1 MFNLYFIPQE
11 EFCSKLGYFNPFI
24 PIFAAN
30 FEIGMSFR
38 RIKSLLVV
46 SLSFVALLV
55 STSAKA
61 NESVVLPT
69 DSNKVKQPIVA
80 EAEPAAHAAKEEGS
94 FNVTETILEHI
105 KDDHSWHLWGH
116 TSLHLP
122 VILYTSKGL
131 EVFSSKNFLDE
142 HHEQTIYKGNFDYKI
157 IEGKTKIVDAAGV
170 VDVQASKQ
178 LWDFSI
184 TKNVASLFISV
195 FILLVVL
202 LTAASAYKKTGVK
215 SAPKGL
221 QSFMEPIVLFVRD
234 EVAIPN
240 IGAKRHAKYMP
251 FLLTIFF
258 LVLTNNFLGL
268 VPFFPGGANVSGNIA
283 FTMTLA
289 VCVFIVVN
297 LSANKSYWEHIFWM
311 PGMHWS
317 MKLFLAPIELIGV
330 FTKPISLMIRLFANI
345 TAGHILVLSLI
356 CLIFIFKTVFASA
369 IAVPFAVFIG
379 LIELLVAFLQA
390 YIFTM
395 LSAMYIGMATEE
407 HHHEA
412 HEAHKEVAHH

>member
-1 MFNLYFIPQE
+1 MVSI
-11 EFCSKLGYFNPFI
+11 
-24 PIFAAN
+24 
-30 FEIGMSFR
+30 
-38 RIKSLLVV
+38 RIKSLLVLCF
-46 SLSFVALLV
+46 SLLTLAFSGNAFANEKADGHE
-55 STSAKA
+55 AKA
-61 NESVVLPT
+61 EGH
-69 DSNKVKQPIVA
+69 
-80 EAEPAAHAAKEEGS
+80 EAKA

-105 KDDHSWHLWGH
+105 KDDHSWHLWGE
-116 TSLHLP
+116 TSLALP
-122 VILYTSKGL
+122 VILYTPKGF
-131 EVFSSKNFLDE
+131 EVFSSAKFMNE
-142 HHEQTIYKGNFDYKI
+142 HHEHIAYKGNFDYKI
-157 IEGKTKIVDAAGV
+157 IEGKVKIVDATEA
-170 VDVQASKQ
+170 VDLEASKA

-184 TKNVASLFISV
+184 TKNVTSLFVSV
-195 FILLVVL
+195 LILLVVL
-202 LTAASAYKKTGVK
+202 LTAARAYKKTGIT
-215 SAPKGL
+215 SAPKGV

-240 IGAKRHAKYMP
+240 IGKKKFAKYMP

-268 VPFFPGGANVSGNIA
+268 IPFFPGGANVSGNIA

-289 VCVFIVVN
+289 VCVFVVVN
-297 LSANKSYWEHIFWM
+297 LSANKNYWEHIFWM

-356 CLIFIFKTVFASA
+356 CLIFIFKTVYASA

-412 HEAHKEVAHH
+412 HEHEGHKNVAHH

>member
-1 MFNLYFIPQE
+1 MAFSGNVF
-11 EFCSKLGYFNPFI
+11 
-24 PIFAAN
+24 
-30 FEIGMSFR
+30 
-38 RIKSLLVV
+38 
-46 SLSFVALLV
+46 
-55 STSAKA
+55 A
-61 NESVVLPT
+61 NEKAVQT
-69 DSNKVKQPIVA
+69 EHSNPAVA
-80 EAEPAAHAAKEEGS
+80 HEPEA
-94 FNVTETILEHI
+94 FNVTETILDHI

-116 TSLHLP
+116 TSLPLP
-122 VILYTSKGL
+122 VILYTPKGF
-131 EVFSSKNFLDE
+131 EFFSSAKFMNE
-142 HHEQTIYKGNFDYKI
+142 HHEEIMYKGNFDYKI
-157 IEGKTKIVDAAGV
+157 IEGKIKIVDATEA
-170 VDVQASKQ
+170 VDVEASKG

-184 TKNVASLFISV
+184 TKNVASLFVSV
-195 FILLVVL
+195 FLLLTVL
-202 LTAASAYKKTGVK
+202 LTAAGAYKKTGIT
-215 SAPKGL
+215 SAPKGV

-240 IGAKRHAKYMP
+240 IGKKKFAKYMP

-289 VCVFIVVN
+289 VCVFVVVN
-297 LSANKSYWEHIFWM
+297 LSANKNYWEHIFWM

-356 CLIFIFKTVFASA
+356 CLIFIFKTVYASA

-379 LIELLVAFLQA
+379 MIELLVAFLQA

-412 HEAHKEVAHH
+412 HDHEGHKNVAHH

>member
-1 MFNLYFIPQE
+1 MVSI
-11 EFCSKLGYFNPFI
+11 
-24 PIFAAN
+24 
-30 FEIGMSFR
+30 
-38 RIKSLLVV
+38 RIKSLLVLCF
-46 SLSFVALLV
+46 SLVTLAFSGNAFANEKVDGHE
-55 STSAKA
+55 AKA
-61 NESVVLPT
+61 EGH
-69 DSNKVKQPIVA
+69 
-80 EAEPAAHAAKEEGS
+80 EAKA

-105 KDDHSWHLWGH
+105 KDDHSWHLWGE
-116 TSLHLP
+116 TSLSLP
-122 VILYTSKGL
+122 VILYTPKGF
-131 EVFSSKNFLDE
+131 EVFSSAKFMNE
-142 HHEQTIYKGNFDYKI
+142 HHEHIVYKGNFDYKI
-157 IEGKTKIVDAAGV
+157 IEGKVKIVDATEA
-170 VDVQASKQ
+170 VDLEASKA

-184 TKNVASLFISV
+184 TKNVTSLFVSV
-195 FILLVVL
+195 LILLVVL
-202 LTAASAYKKTGVK
+202 LTAARAYKKTGIT
-215 SAPKGL
+215 SAPKGV

-240 IGAKRHAKYMP
+240 IGKKKFAKYMP

-268 VPFFPGGANVSGNIA
+268 IPFFPGGANVSGNIA

-289 VCVFIVVN
+289 VCVFVVVN

-356 CLIFIFKTVFASA
+356 CLIFIFKTVYASA

-379 LIELLVAFLQA
+379 MIELLVAFLQA

-412 HEAHKEVAHH
+412 HDHDGHKNVAHH

>member
-1 MFNLYFIPQE
+1 MA
-11 EFCSKLGYFNPFI
+11 S
-24 PIFAAN
+24 
-30 FEIGMSFR
+30 R
-38 RIKSLLVV
+38 TIKSLLVLCL
-46 SLSFVALLV
+46 SLFSMAFSGNVFANEKAAQ
-55 STSAKA
+55 TEHNNPAAA
-61 NESVVLPT
+61 NESVAHEP
-69 DSNKVKQPIVA
+69 
-80 EAEPAAHAAKEEGS
+80 EA
-94 FNVTETILEHI
+94 FNVTETILDHI

-116 TSLHLP
+116 TSLPLP
-122 VILYTSKGL
+122 VILYTPKGF
-131 EVFSSKNFLDE
+131 EFFSSAKFMNE
-142 HHEQTIYKGNFDYKI
+142 HHEEIVYKGNYDYKI
-157 IEGKTKIVDAAGV
+157 IEGKVKIVKLVDATEV
-170 VDVQASKQ
+170 VDVEASKG

-184 TKNVASLFISV
+184 TKNVASLFVSV
-195 FILLVVL
+195 LILLLVL
-202 LTAASAYKKTGVK
+202 LTAARAYKKTGIT
-215 SAPKGL
+215 SAPKGV

-240 IGAKRHAKYMP
+240 IGKKKFAKYMP

-258 LVLTNNFLGL
+258 LVLVNNFLGL

-289 VCVFIVVN
+289 VCVFVVVN
-297 LSANKSYWEHIFWM
+297 LSANKNYWEHIFWM

-356 CLIFIFKTVFASA
+356 CLIFIFKTVYASA

-379 LIELLVAFLQA
+379 MIELLVAFLQA

-412 HEAHKEVAHH
+412 HDHEGHKNVAHH

>member
-1 MFNLYFIPQE
+1 MVSI
-11 EFCSKLGYFNPFI
+11 
-24 PIFAAN
+24 
-30 FEIGMSFR
+30 
-38 RIKSLLVV
+38 RIKSLLVLCF
-46 SLSFVALLV
+46 SLVTLAFSGNAFANEKVDGHE
-55 STSAKA
+55 AKA
-61 NESVVLPT
+61 EGH
-69 DSNKVKQPIVA
+69 
-80 EAEPAAHAAKEEGS
+80 EAKA

-105 KDDHSWHLWGH
+105 KDDHSWHLWGE
-116 TSLHLP
+116 TSLSLP
-122 VILYTSKGL
+122 VILYTPKGF
-131 EVFSSKNFLDE
+131 EVFSSAKFMNE
-142 HHEQTIYKGNFDYKI
+142 HHEHIVYKGNFDYKI
-157 IEGKTKIVDAAGV
+157 IEGKIKIVDATEA
-170 VDVQASKQ
+170 VDLEASKA

-184 TKNVASLFISV
+184 TKNVTSLFVSV
-195 FILLVVL
+195 LILLVVL
-202 LTAASAYKKTGVK
+202 LTAARAYKKTGIT
-215 SAPKGL
+215 SAPKGV

-240 IGAKRHAKYMP
+240 IGKKKFAKYMP

-268 VPFFPGGANVSGNIA
+268 IPFFPGGANVSGNIA

-289 VCVFIVVN
+289 VCVFVVVN

-356 CLIFIFKTVFASA
+356 CLIFIFKTVYASA

-412 HEAHKEVAHH
+412 HEHEGHKNVAHH

>member
-1 MFNLYFIPQE
+1 
-11 EFCSKLGYFNPFI
+11 
-24 PIFAAN
+24 
-30 FEIGMSFR
+30 MSLR
-38 RIKSLLVV
+38 SVQSLLVATFG
-46 SLSFVALLV
+46 LLLISFSNA
-55 STSAKA
+55 TFAQ
-61 NESVVLPT
+61 
-69 DSNKVKQPIVA
+69 DS
-80 EAEPAAHAAKEEGS
+80 AHAAATEGHAAPHEKKAGE
-94 FNVTETILEHI
+94 FNVTETILDHI
-105 KDDHSWHLWGH
+105 KDSHSWHLWGH

-122 VILYTSKGL
+122 VILYTEKGL
-131 EVFSSKNFLDE
+131 EVFSSAKLMNE
-142 HHEQTIYKGNFDYKI
+142 HHEAVVYNGNHPYKT
-157 IEGKTKIVDAAGV
+157 IEGKIKVVKEDGTVDAE
-170 VDVQASKQ
+170 ASSK

-184 TKNVASLFISV
+184 TKNVASLLFTV
-195 FILLVVL
+195 TLLLVIFLSV
-202 LTAASAYKKTGVK
+202 AAAYKKRGVK

-221 QSFMEPIVLFVRD
+221 QSFMEPIILFVRD
-234 EVAIPN
+234 EVAKPN
-240 IGAKRHAKYMP
+240 IGHRYGKYMP

-258 LVLTNNFLGL
+258 LILINNFLGL
-268 VPFFPGGANVSGNIA
+268 VPFFPGAANVSGNIA

-289 VCVFIVVN
+289 VCVFILVN
-297 LSANKSYWEHIFWM
+297 LSGNKSYWQHIFWM

-407 HHHEA
+407 HHHHDD
-412 HEAHKEVAHH
+412 HEPHYHETED

>member
-1 MFNLYFIPQE
+1 MT
-11 EFCSKLGYFNPFI
+11 
-24 PIFAAN
+24 
-30 FEIGMSFR
+30 FR
-38 RIKSLLVV
+38 SIKSLLVKTFSV
-46 SLSFVALLV
+46 FSLLLATEAFAGENHTPAPAGAGV
-55 STSAKA
+55 EATATTEAHGAK
-61 NESVVLPT
+61 
-69 DSNKVKQPIVA
+69 
-80 EAEPAAHAAKEEGS
+80 KEGD

-116 TSLHLP
+116 TSIHLP
-122 VILYTSKGL
+122 VILKTSKGF
-131 EVFSSKNFLDE
+131 EVFSSEKLVDE
-142 HHEQTIYKGNFDYKI
+142 HHEPAIYKGNFDYKLV
-157 IEGKTKIVDAAGV
+157 EGKTKIVDANGNI
-170 VDVQASKQ
+170 DEEASKQ

-184 TKNVASLFISV
+184 TKNVASLFVSV

-202 LTAASAYKKTGVK
+202 LSAAAGYKKTGVK

-221 QSFMEPIVLFVRD
+221 QSFMEPIILFVRD

-240 IGAKRHAKYMP
+240 IGTKKAGKYMP

-258 LVLTNNFLGL
+258 LILINNFLGL
-268 VPFFPGGANVSGNIA
+268 IPFFPGRANVSGNIA

-289 VCVFIVVN
+289 VFVFIVVN
-297 LSANKSYWEHIFWM
+297 VSANKSYWEHIFWM

-390 YIFTM
+390 FIFTM
-395 LSAMYIGMATEE
+395 LAAMYIGMATEE
-407 HHHEA
+407 HHHDA
-412 HEAHKEVAHH
+412 HEAHDEHKEVAHH

>member
-1 MFNLYFIPQE
+1 MYLNRF
-11 EFCSKLGYFNPFI
+11 
-24 PIFAAN
+24 
-30 FEIGMSFR
+30 
-38 RIKSLLVV
+38 KSLLVV
-46 SLSFVALLV
+46 SLSLVAILF
-55 STSAKA
+55 STAVMA
-61 NESVVLPT
+61 NENPVVADT
-69 DSNKVKQPIVA
+69 NHAVATA
-80 EAEPAAHAAKEEGS
+80 EAAVSHEAKKEGD

-116 TSLHLP
+116 TSIHLP

-131 EVFSSKNFLDE
+131 EFFSSEKFVDE
-142 HHEQTIYKGNFDYKI
+142 HHEPVVYHGNFDYKL
-157 IEGKTKIVDAAGV
+157 IEGKTKIVDANGNLDAA
-170 VDVQASKQ
+170 ASKQ

-195 FILLVVL
+195 IILLLVL
-202 LTAASAYKKTGVK
+202 LSAANAYKRTGIK
-215 SAPKGL
+215 SAPKGV
-221 QSFMEPIVLFVRD
+221 QSLMEPIVLFVRD

-240 IGAKRHAKYMP
+240 IGAKKAGKYMP

-258 LVLTNNFLGL
+258 LILTNNFLGL
-268 VPFFPGGANVSGNIA
+268 IPFFPGGANVSGNIA

-297 LSANKSYWEHIFWM
+297 LNANKSYWEHIFWM

-379 LIELLVAFLQA
+379 MIELLVAFLQA
-390 YIFTM
+390 FIFTM
-395 LSAMYIGMATEE
+395 LAAMYIGMATEE
-407 HHHEA
+407 HHHES
-412 HEAHKEVAHH
+412 HEAAHH

>member
-1 MFNLYFIPQE
+1 MVSI
-11 EFCSKLGYFNPFI
+11 
-24 PIFAAN
+24 
-30 FEIGMSFR
+30 
-38 RIKSLLVV
+38 RIKSLLVLCF
-46 SLSFVALLV
+46 SLVTLAFSGNAFANEKVDGHE
-55 STSAKA
+55 AKA
-61 NESVVLPT
+61 EGH
-69 DSNKVKQPIVA
+69 
-80 EAEPAAHAAKEEGS
+80 EAKA

-105 KDDHSWHLWGH
+105 KDDHSWHLWGE
-116 TSLHLP
+116 TSLSLP
-122 VILYTSKGL
+122 VILYTPKGF
-131 EVFSSKNFLDE
+131 EVFSSAKFMNE
-142 HHEQTIYKGNFDYKI
+142 HHEHIVYKGNFDYKI
-157 IEGKTKIVDAAGV
+157 IEGKVKIVDATEA
-170 VDVQASKQ
+170 VDLEASKA

-184 TKNVASLFISV
+184 TKNVTSLFVSV
-195 FILLVVL
+195 LILLVVL
-202 LTAASAYKKTGVK
+202 LTAARAYKKTGIT
-215 SAPKGL
+215 SAPKGV

-240 IGAKRHAKYMP
+240 IGKKKFAKYMP

-268 VPFFPGGANVSGNIA
+268 IPFFPGGANVSGNIA

-289 VCVFIVVN
+289 VCVFVVVN
-297 LSANKSYWEHIFWM
+297 LSANKNYWEHIFWM

-356 CLIFIFKTVFASA
+356 CLIFIFKTVYASA

-412 HEAHKEVAHH
+412 HEHEGHKNVAHH

>member
-1 MFNLYFIPQE
+1 MVSI
-11 EFCSKLGYFNPFI
+11 
-24 PIFAAN
+24 
-30 FEIGMSFR
+30 
-38 RIKSLLVV
+38 RIKSLLVLCF
-46 SLSFVALLV
+46 SLVTLAFSGNAFANEKVEGQE
-55 STSAKA
+55 AKA
-61 NESVVLPT
+61 
-69 DSNKVKQPIVA
+69 KG
-80 EAEPAAHAAKEEGS
+80 HEEKA
-94 FNVTETILEHI
+94 FNVTETILDHI

-116 TSLHLP
+116 TSLSLP
-122 VILYTSKGL
+122 VILHTPKGF
-131 EVFSSKNFLDE
+131 EFFSSAKFMNE
-142 HHEQTIYKGNFDYKI
+142 HHEQIVYKGNFDYKI
-157 IEGKTKIVDAAGV
+157 IEGKVKIVDASEAI
-170 VDVQASKQ
+170 DEAASKT

-195 FILLVVL
+195 LILLVVL
-202 LTAASAYKKTGVK
+202 LTAAGAYKKTGVT
-215 SAPKGL
+215 SAPKGV

-240 IGAKRHAKYMP
+240 IGKKKFGKYMP

-268 VPFFPGGANVSGNIA
+268 IPFFPGGANVSGNIA

-356 CLIFIFKTVFASA
+356 CLIFIFKTVYASA

-379 LIELLVAFLQA
+379 MIELLVAFLQA

-412 HEAHKEVAHH
+412 HEQEGHKNVAHH

>member
-1 MFNLYFIPQE
+1 MLI
-11 EFCSKLGYFNPFI
+11 LHRFI

-30 FEIGMSFR
+30 FEYIMSIL
-38 RIKSLLVV
+38 RIKTLLAASFSLFIVLNASNAFASENK
-46 SLSFVALLV
+46 SL
-55 STSAKA
+55 
-61 NESVVLPT
+61 
-69 DSNKVKQPIVA
+69 D
-80 EAEPAAHAAKEEGS
+80 AKEASQKEDGN

-116 TSLHLP
+116 TSIHLP
-122 VILYTSKGL
+122 VILKTTKGF
-131 EVFSSKNFLDE
+131 EVFSSEKLVDE
-142 HHEQTIYKGNFDYKI
+142 HHEPVVYKGNFDYKLI
-157 IEGKTKIVDAAGV
+157 DGKTKIVDAAGKL
-170 VDVQASKQ
+170 DKEASKQ
-178 LWDFSI
+178 LLDLSI
-184 TKNVASLFISV
+184 TKNVASLFVSV
-195 FILLVVL
+195 IILLVVL
-202 LTAASAYKKTGVK
+202 VSAAAAYKKTGVK
-215 SAPKGL
+215 TAPKGL
-221 QSFMEPIVLFVRD
+221 QSLMEPIILFVRD
-234 EVAIPN
+234 EVAVPN
-240 IGAKRHAKYMP
+240 IGAKKAGKYMP

-258 LVLTNNFLGL
+258 LILTNNFLGL
-268 VPFFPGGANVSGNIA
+268 IPFFPGGANVSGNIA

-356 CLIFIFKTVFASA
+356 CLIFIFKTVYASA

-390 YIFTM
+390 FIFTM
-395 LSAMYIGMATEE
+395 LAAMYIGMATEE

-412 HEAHKEVAHH
+412 HDEHKEIAHH

>member
-1 MFNLYFIPQE
+1 MVSI
-11 EFCSKLGYFNPFI
+11 
-24 PIFAAN
+24 
-30 FEIGMSFR
+30 
-38 RIKSLLVV
+38 RIKSLLVLCF
-46 SLSFVALLV
+46 SLLTLAFSGNAFANEKAEGHEAK
-55 STSAKA
+55 TEGHEAKA
-61 NESVVLPT
+61 
-69 DSNKVKQPIVA
+69 
-80 EAEPAAHAAKEEGS
+80 

-105 KDDHSWHLWGH
+105 KDDHSWHLWGE
-116 TSLHLP
+116 TSLALP
-122 VILYTSKGL
+122 VILYTPKGF
-131 EVFSSKNFLDE
+131 EVFSSAKFMNE
-142 HHEQTIYKGNFDYKI
+142 HHEHIAYKGNFGYKI
-157 IEGKTKIVDAAGV
+157 IEGKVKIVDASEAI
-170 VDVQASKQ
+170 DIEASKA

-195 FILLVVL
+195 LILLVVL
-202 LTAASAYKKTGVK
+202 LTAAGAYKKTGIT
-215 SAPKGL
+215 SAPKGV

-240 IGAKRHAKYMP
+240 IGKKKFAKYMP

-268 VPFFPGGANVSGNIA
+268 IPFFPGGANVSGNIA

-356 CLIFIFKTVFASA
+356 CLIFIFKTVYASA

-412 HEAHKEVAHH
+412 HENEGHKNVAHH

>member
-1 MFNLYFIPQE
+1 MA
-11 EFCSKLGYFNPFI
+11 S
-24 PIFAAN
+24 
-30 FEIGMSFR
+30 R
-38 RIKSLLVV
+38 TIKSLLVLCL
-46 SLSFVALLV
+46 SLFTMAFSGNVF
-55 STSAKA
+55 A
-61 NESVVLPT
+61 NEKAVQT
-69 DSNKVKQPIVA
+69 EQSNPA
-80 EAEPAAHAAKEEGS
+80 AAHEPAAHEPEA
-94 FNVTETILEHI
+94 FNVTETILDHI

-116 TSLHLP
+116 TSLPLP
-122 VILYTSKGL
+122 VILYTSKGF
-131 EVFSSKNFLDE
+131 EFFSSAKFMNE
-142 HHEQTIYKGNFDYKI
+142 HHEEIMYKGNYDYKI
-157 IEGKTKIVDAAGV
+157 IEGKIKIVDATEA
-170 VDVQASKQ
+170 VDVEASKG

-184 TKNVASLFISV
+184 TKNVASLFVSV
-195 FILLVVL
+195 FILLTVL
-202 LTAASAYKKTGVK
+202 LTAAGAYKKTGITT
-215 SAPKGL
+215 APKGV

-240 IGAKRHAKYMP
+240 IGKKKFAKYMP

-258 LVLTNNFLGL
+258 LVLVNNFLGL

-289 VCVFIVVN
+289 VCVFVVVN
-297 LSANKSYWEHIFWM
+297 LSANKNYWEHIFWM

-356 CLIFIFKTVFASA
+356 CLIFIFKTVYASA

-379 LIELLVAFLQA
+379 MIELLVAFLQA

-412 HEAHKEVAHH
+412 HDHEGHKNVAHH

>member
-1 MFNLYFIPQE
+1 MHLFNFYQELRLFKNFIT
-11 EFCSKLGYFNPFI
+11 
-24 PIFAAN
+24 IFAAN
-30 FEIGMSFR
+30 FEIGMYLNRF
-38 RIKSLLVV
+38 KSLLVV
-46 SLSFVALLV
+46 SLSLMAIIFSTAVMANENHATADTNHAV
-55 STSAKA
+55 ST
-61 NESVVLPT
+61 
-69 DSNKVKQPIVA
+69 
-80 EAEPAAHAAKEEGS
+80 AAATAPHEAKEEGD

-131 EVFSSKNFLDE
+131 EYFSSEKLVDE
-142 HHEQTIYKGNFDYKI
+142 HHEPAVYHGNFDYKLV
-157 IEGKTKIVDAAGV
+157 EGKTKIVDANGN
-170 VDVQASKQ
+170 VDIVASKQ

-195 FILLVVL
+195 IILLVVL
-202 LTAASAYKKTGVK
+202 LSAANAYKRTGIK

-240 IGAKRHAKYMP
+240 IGAKKYGKYMP

-258 LVLTNNFLGL
+258 LILTNNFLGL
-268 VPFFPGGANVSGNIA
+268 IPFFPGGANVSGNIA

-297 LSANKSYWEHIFWM
+297 LNANKSYWEHIFWM

-379 LIELLVAFLQA
+379 MIELLVAFLQA
-390 YIFTM
+390 FIFTM
-395 LSAMYIGMATEE
+395 LAAMYIGMATEE
-407 HHHEA
+407 HHHES
-412 HEAHKEVAHH
+412 HEGAAHH

>member
-1 MFNLYFIPQE
+1 MASRP
-11 EFCSKLGYFNPFI
+11 
-24 PIFAAN
+24 
-30 FEIGMSFR
+30 
-38 RIKSLLVV
+38 IKSLLVLCL
-46 SLSFVALLV
+46 SLVTMLFSGYVFANEKAG
-55 STSAKA
+55 SHEAKTEGHEAKA
-61 NESVVLPT
+61 
-69 DSNKVKQPIVA
+69 
-80 EAEPAAHAAKEEGS
+80 

-105 KDDHSWHLWGH
+105 KDDHSWHLWGQ
-116 TSLHLP
+116 TSLSLP
-122 VILYTSKGL
+122 VILYTPKGF
-131 EVFSSKNFLDE
+131 EVFSSAKFMNE
-142 HHEQTIYKGNFDYKI
+142 HHEHIAYKGNYEYKI
-157 IEGKTKIVDAAGV
+157 IEGKVKIVKIVDATEV
-170 VDVQASKQ
+170 VDVEASKA

-195 FILLVVL
+195 LILLVVL
-202 LTAASAYKKTGVK
+202 LTAAGAYKKTGVT
-215 SAPKGL
+215 SAPKGV

-240 IGAKRHAKYMP
+240 IGKKKFAKYMP

-268 VPFFPGGANVSGNIA
+268 IPFFPGGANVSGNIA

-289 VCVFIVVN
+289 VCVFVVVN

-356 CLIFIFKTVFASA
+356 CLIFIFKTVYASA

-412 HEAHKEVAHH
+412 HEHEGHKNVEHH

>member
-1 MFNLYFIPQE
+1 MA
-11 EFCSKLGYFNPFI
+11 S
-24 PIFAAN
+24 
-30 FEIGMSFR
+30 R
-38 RIKSLLVV
+38 TIKSLLVLCL
-46 SLSFVALLV
+46 SLFTMAFSGNVF
-55 STSAKA
+55 A
-61 NESVVLPT
+61 NEKAAQTEHSSPALAHEP
-69 DSNKVKQPIVA
+69 
-80 EAEPAAHAAKEEGS
+80 EA
-94 FNVTETILEHI
+94 FNVTETILDHI

-116 TSLHLP
+116 TSLPLP
-122 VILYTSKGL
+122 VILYTPKGF
-131 EVFSSKNFLDE
+131 EFFSSAKFMNE
-142 HHEQTIYKGNFDYKI
+142 HHEEIRYKGNYDYKI
-157 IEGKTKIVDAAGV
+157 IEGKIKIIDATEA
-170 VDVQASKQ
+170 VDVEASKG

-184 TKNVASLFISV
+184 TKNVASLFVSV
-195 FILLVVL
+195 FILLTVL
-202 LTAASAYKKTGVK
+202 LTAAGAYKKTGIT
-215 SAPKGL
+215 SAPKGV

-240 IGAKRHAKYMP
+240 IGKKKFAKYMP

-258 LVLTNNFLGL
+258 LVLVNNFLGL

-289 VCVFIVVN
+289 VCVFVVVN
-297 LSANKSYWEHIFWM
+297 LSANKNYWEHIFWM

-356 CLIFIFKTVFASA
+356 CLIFIFKTVYASA

-379 LIELLVAFLQA
+379 MIELLVAFLQA

-412 HEAHKEVAHH
+412 HDHEGHKNVAHH

>member
-1 MFNLYFIPQE
+1 MALRP
-11 EFCSKLGYFNPFI
+11 
-24 PIFAAN
+24 
-30 FEIGMSFR
+30 
-38 RIKSLLVV
+38 IKSILALCFSLFILLQ
-46 SLSFVALLV
+46 
-55 STSAKA
+55 
-61 NESVVLPT
+61 PT
-69 DSNKVKQPIVA
+69 NILAS
-80 EAEPAAHAAKEEGS
+80 EPAVATTEHANKEEGS

-116 TSLHLP
+116 TSIALP
-122 VILYTSKGL
+122 VILYTPQGFD
-131 EVFSSKNFLDE
+131 VFSSEKLVDE
-142 HHEQTIYKGNFDYKI
+142 HHEPVVYKGKFDYKLV
-157 IEGKTKIVDAAGV
+157 EGKTKIVNAAGE
-170 VDVQASKQ
+170 VDVAASKK

-195 FILLVVL
+195 IILLLVI
-202 LTAASAYKKTGVK
+202 LTAAGAYKKTWVT

-234 EVAIPN
+234 EIALPN
-240 IGAKRHAKYMP
+240 IGAKRYAKYMP

-258 LVLTNNFLGL
+258 LILTNNFLGL
-268 VPFFPGGANVSGNIA
+268 IPLFPGGANVSGNIA

-297 LSANKSYWEHIFWM
+297 LSSNKNYWEHIFWM

-330 FTKPISLMIRLFANI
+330 FNKPISLMIRLFANI
-345 TAGHILVLSLI
+345 TAGHILVLSLV
-356 CLIFIFKTVFASA
+356 CLIFIFKTVYAAA
-369 IAVPFAVFIG
+369 IAVPFVIFIF

-395 LSAMYIGMATEE
+395 LTAMYIGMASE
-407 HHHEA
+407 EA
-412 HEAHKEVAHH
+412 HHDHHPAGEGADKELAHH

>member
-1 MFNLYFIPQE
+1 MYKVLIFKFLESIQISIFTYNFSLNLFNFRCI
-11 EFCSKLGYFNPFI
+11 F

-30 FEIGMSFR
+30 FEIRMVLQR
-38 RIKSLLVV
+38 LKPLLIV
-46 SLSFVALLV
+46 SFVSIFLLNTV
-55 STSAKA
+55 TLFA
-61 NESVVLPT
+61 NE
-69 DSNKVKQPIVA
+69 K
-80 EAEPAAHAAKEEGS
+80 AAAAKEEGS
-94 FNVTETILEHI
+94 FNVTQTILEHI

-116 TSLHLP
+116 TSISLP
-122 VILYTSKGL
+122 VILYSPAGF
-131 EVFSSKNFLDE
+131 EVFSSAKLVDE
-142 HHEQTIYKGNFDYKI
+142 HHEPVVYKGKFDYKLV
-157 IEGKTKIVDAAGV
+157 EGKTKIVNAVGEVDAA
-170 VDVQASKQ
+170 ASKK

-195 FILLVVL
+195 IILLLVVL
-202 LTAASAYKKTGVK
+202 TAAGAYKKTGIK

-234 EVAIPN
+234 EIALPN
-240 IGAKRHAKYMP
+240 IGAKRHAKYMS

-258 LVLTNNFLGL
+258 LILTNNFLGL
-268 VPFFPGGANVSGNIA
+268 IPLFPGGANVSGNIA

-297 LSANKSYWEHIFWM
+297 LSSNKNYWEHIFWM

-330 FTKPISLMIRLFANI
+330 FNKPISLMIRLFANI
-345 TAGHILVLSLI
+345 TAGHILVLSLV
-356 CLIFIFKTVFASA
+356 CLIFIFKTVYAA
-369 IAVPFAVFIG
+369 AVAVPFVIFIF

-395 LSAMYIGMATEE
+395 LTAMYIGMASE
-407 HHHEA
+407 EA
-412 HEAHKEVAHH
+412 HHDHH

>member
-1 MFNLYFIPQE
+1 
-11 EFCSKLGYFNPFI
+11 
-24 PIFAAN
+24 
-30 FEIGMSFR
+30 MSFR

-46 SLSFVALLV
+46 TLSFVALLI
-55 STSAKA
+55 STSAMA
-61 NESVVLPT
+61 NETVASAI
-69 DSNKVKQPIVA
+69 DSNKLN
-80 EAEPAAHAAKEEGS
+80 EATAAQQEPAAHGEKEAGS

-122 VILYTSKGL
+122 VILYTSKGF
-131 EVFSSKNFLDE
+131 EVFSSAKLVDE
-142 HHEQTIYKGNFDYKI
+142 QHEPIVYKGNFDYKLI
-157 IEGKTKIVDAAGV
+157 LGKTKIVNAAGELDAA
-170 VDVQASKQ
+170 ASKQ
-178 LWDFSI
+178 LWDISI
-184 TKNVASLFISV
+184 TKNVASLFVSV

-202 LTAASAYKKTGVK
+202 LSAASAYKKTGVK
-215 SAPKGL
+215 TAPKGL
-221 QSFMEPIVLFVRD
+221 QSFMEPIILFVRD

-258 LVLTNNFLGL
+258 LILVNNFLGL
-268 VPFFPGGANVSGNIA
+268 IPFFPGGANVSGNIA

-356 CLIFIFKTVFASA
+356 CLIFIFKTVMASA

-407 HHHEA
+407 HSHDNHEA
-412 HEAHKEVAHH
+412 AAHH

>member
-1 MFNLYFIPQE
+1 MAFSGNVF
-11 EFCSKLGYFNPFI
+11 
-24 PIFAAN
+24 
-30 FEIGMSFR
+30 
-38 RIKSLLVV
+38 
-46 SLSFVALLV
+46 
-55 STSAKA
+55 A
-61 NESVVLPT
+61 NEKAVQT
-69 DSNKVKQPIVA
+69 EHSNPAVA
-80 EAEPAAHAAKEEGS
+80 HEPEA
-94 FNVTETILEHI
+94 FNVTETILDHI

-116 TSLHLP
+116 TSLPLP
-122 VILYTSKGL
+122 VILYTPKGF
-131 EVFSSKNFLDE
+131 EFFSSAKFMNE
-142 HHEQTIYKGNFDYKI
+142 HHEEIMYKGNFDYKI
-157 IEGKTKIVDAAGV
+157 IEGKIKIVDATEA
-170 VDVQASKQ
+170 VDVEASKG

-184 TKNVASLFISV
+184 TKNVASLFVSV
-195 FILLVVL
+195 FILLTVL
-202 LTAASAYKKTGVK
+202 LTAAGAYKKTGIT
-215 SAPKGL
+215 SAPKGV

-240 IGAKRHAKYMP
+240 IGKKKFAKYMP

-289 VCVFIVVN
+289 VCVFVVVN
-297 LSANKSYWEHIFWM
+297 LSANKNYWEHIFWM

-356 CLIFIFKTVFASA
+356 CLIFIFKTVYASA
-369 IAVPFAVFIG
+369 IALPFAVFIG
-379 LIELLVAFLQA
+379 MIELLVAFLQA

-412 HEAHKEVAHH
+412 HDHEGHKNVAHH

>member
-1 MFNLYFIPQE
+1 MALRP
-11 EFCSKLGYFNPFI
+11 
-24 PIFAAN
+24 
-30 FEIGMSFR
+30 
-38 RIKSLLVV
+38 IKSILALCFSLFILLQ
-46 SLSFVALLV
+46 
-55 STSAKA
+55 
-61 NESVVLPT
+61 PT
-69 DSNKVKQPIVA
+69 NILAS
-80 EAEPAAHAAKEEGS
+80 EPAAATAEHANKEDGS

-116 TSLHLP
+116 TSIALP
-122 VILYTSKGL
+122 VILYTPQGFD
-131 EVFSSKNFLDE
+131 VFSSEKLVDE
-142 HHEQTIYKGNFDYKI
+142 HHEPVVYKGKFDYKLV
-157 IEGKTKIVDAAGV
+157 EGKTKIVNAAGE
-170 VDVQASKQ
+170 VDVAASKK

-195 FILLVVL
+195 IILLLVI
-202 LTAASAYKKTGVK
+202 LTAAGAYKKTGVT

-234 EVAIPN
+234 EIALPN
-240 IGAKRHAKYMP
+240 IGAKRYAKYMP

-258 LVLTNNFLGL
+258 LILTNNFLGL
-268 VPFFPGGANVSGNIA
+268 IPLFPGGANVSGNIA

-297 LSANKSYWEHIFWM
+297 LSSNKNYWEHIFWM

-330 FTKPISLMIRLFANI
+330 FNKPISLMIRLFANI
-345 TAGHILVLSLI
+345 TAGHILVLSLV
-356 CLIFIFKTVFASA
+356 CLIFIFKTVYAAA
-369 IAVPFAVFIG
+369 IAVPFVIFIF

-395 LSAMYIGMATEE
+395 LTAMYIGMASE
-407 HHHEA
+407 EA
-412 HEAHKEVAHH
+412 HHDHHPAGDGTDKELAHH

>member
-1 MFNLYFIPQE
+1 MAFSGNVF
-11 EFCSKLGYFNPFI
+11 
-24 PIFAAN
+24 
-30 FEIGMSFR
+30 
-38 RIKSLLVV
+38 
-46 SLSFVALLV
+46 
-55 STSAKA
+55 A
-61 NESVVLPT
+61 NEKAAQT
-69 DSNKVKQPIVA
+69 EHSNPA
-80 EAEPAAHAAKEEGS
+80 AAHEPAAHEAEA
-94 FNVTETILEHI
+94 FNVTETILDHI
-105 KDDHSWHLWGH
+105 KDDHSWHIWGH
-116 TSLHLP
+116 TSLPLP
-122 VILYTSKGL
+122 VILYTPKGF
-131 EVFSSKNFLDE
+131 EFFSSAKFMNE
-142 HHEQTIYKGNFDYKI
+142 HHEEIMYKGNYDYKI
-157 IEGKTKIVDAAGV
+157 IEGKIKIVDATEA
-170 VDVQASKQ
+170 VDVEASKG

-184 TKNVASLFISV
+184 TKNVASLFVSV
-195 FILLVVL
+195 FILLTVL
-202 LTAASAYKKTGVK
+202 LTAAGAYKKTGITT
-215 SAPKGL
+215 APKGV

-240 IGAKRHAKYMP
+240 IGKKKFAKYMP

-258 LVLTNNFLGL
+258 LVLVNNFLGL

-289 VCVFIVVN
+289 VCVFVVVN
-297 LSANKSYWEHIFWM
+297 LSANKNYWEHIFWM

-356 CLIFIFKTVFASA
+356 CLIFIFKTVYASA

-379 LIELLVAFLQA
+379 MIELLVAFLQA

-412 HEAHKEVAHH
+412 HDHEGHKNVAHH